1 MADMGASG
9 WVPGGRGMT
18 ILLAPV
24 LAVAAVVIAGRGGEW
39 GDVLAVT
46 LAYLAGLLMKI
57 EPSVTSQND
66 RGER

>member
-1 MADMGASG
+1 
-9 WVPGGRGMT
+9 MT

-46 LAYLAGLLMKI
+46 LAYLAGLLMTF

-66 RGER
+66 RRDR